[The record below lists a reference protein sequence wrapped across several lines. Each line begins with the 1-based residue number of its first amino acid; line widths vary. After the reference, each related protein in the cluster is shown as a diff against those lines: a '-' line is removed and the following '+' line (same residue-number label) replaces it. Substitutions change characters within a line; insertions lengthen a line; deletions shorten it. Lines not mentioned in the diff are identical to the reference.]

1 MTSFGIVLGW
11 ILQVFLIAL
20 FARVIL
26 DYVRMFSPQWKPK
39 GIILGLA
46 EAVYGITEPVMR
58 FVRRFIPPLRLGPV
72 AVDLS
77 FILIFIVTQIL
88 TSLVRSL

>member
-1 MTSFGIVLGW
+1 MTSFGIILGW
-11 ILQVFLIAL
+11 ILQLFLIAL

-26 DYVRMFSPQWKPK
+26 DYVRMFSPQWRPRRIVL
-39 GIILGLA
+39 GIA
-46 EAVYGITEPVMR
+46 EAVYGITDPVMR

-77 FILIFIVTQIL
+77 FILVFIVTQIL
-88 TSLVRSL
+88 ISLVRSL